1 MKWIDDQN
9 FFKREYSGNVIWE
22 LPRDSNG
29 SYRKYTTLKGGKQTV
44 STRWKLLR
52 LKQKAEEGRVA
63 NINDEAQVA
72 SQTFGVFWRTI
83 EGDTRR
89 GVHRLKQIRQHLWWD
104 CSELPG
110 CSHWKIIS
118 HLYQNI
124 LVEYRSENQIAV
136 GGKSKYDVRNIREEI
151 CSLILKKKHLNIQNK
166 LILCKRKLRRHSEE
180 NWCLIN
186 HVSFNF

>member
-1 MKWIDDQN
+1 MKVT
-9 FFKREYSGNVIWE
+9 KV
-22 LPRDSNG
+22 
-29 SYRKYTTLKGGKQTV
+29 KV
-44 STRWKLLR
+44 
-52 LKQKAEEGRVA
+52 EGRKRGA
-63 NINDEAQVA
+63 NINNEAQVA
-72 SQTFGVFWRTI
+72 SQTFGVFWRTASGYQ
-83 EGDTRR
+83 EQR

-151 CSLILKKKHLNIQNK
+151 CSLILKKALKHTEQTYSLQKKIKMMQ
-166 LILCKRKLRRHSEE
+166 CRKLM
-180 NWCLIN
+180 
-186 HVSFNF
+186 FNKECVF

>member
-1 MKWIDDQN
+1 MKVT
-9 FFKREYSGNVIWE
+9 KV
-22 LPRDSNG
+22 
-29 SYRKYTTLKGGKQTV
+29 
-44 STRWKLLR
+44 
-52 LKQKAEEGRVA
+52 KAEGRRRVA

-72 SQTFGVFWRTI
+72 SQTCGVFWRTI

-110 CSHWKIIS
+110 CSHWKFIS

-151 CSLILKKKHLNIQNK
+151 CSLMLKKKALKHTEQTYSLQKKIKVTQW
-166 LILCKRKLRRHSEE
+166 RKLM
-180 NWCLIN
+180 
-186 HVSFNF
+186 FNK